1 MFESPSGSGY
11 GTDRPAALDG
21 SLGMAAR
28 YPPITRPLS
37 ETYDIDCWVRTC
49 RRVYR
54 QGQQKKERSEGA
66 EPAMSAVWAGID
78 SGTWTHHCVVID
90 QSGTVL
96 LSKRVENDE
105 TVLLDL
111 IETVVGIV
119 DGDNVCWATD
129 LNSGGAALLI
139 ALLAAHSQQ
148 LLYIPGRVVHNAA
161 ATYRGV
167 GKADAKDAQIIADQ
181 ARMRTDLPPV
191 RGADQISVDLRLLA
205 ARRTDLLAARRTDLI
220 CDRVRAINRRRATL
234 LEYFPALEWAF
245 DYSKR
250 KATLTLLS
258 GYQTPD
264 GLRRIGTS
272 RFTAWLKKRG
282 CHNSAGVAQKAI
294 DAANS
299 QRATLATQAMGSALV
314 TKLAAEITVI
324 DHELADLDTQ
334 ITERFTRHESAEVLL
349 SLPGFGVVLAATFLA
364 NIGGN
369 LDGFDTVDRLAS
381 VARLAPVPRDS
392 GRISGNLHR
401 PRRFNRRM
409 LRTCYLAA
417 LSSLKN
423 SPASRTF
430 YDRKRREGKSHK
442 QALIALARRRINVI
456 WAMLRDHTTYQEPAP
471 ATRSLVA

>member
-28 YPPITRPLS
+28 YPPITRPLI
-37 ETYDIDCWVRTC
+37 ETYDIDRWVRTC
-49 RRVYR
+49 RRGYR

-66 EPAMSAVWAGID
+66 EPAMSQVWAGID
-78 SGTWTHHCVVID
+78 SGKWTHHCVVID

-111 IETVVGIV
+111 VETVVGIA

-148 LLYIPGRVVHNAA
+148 LLYIPGWIVRHAA
-161 ATYRGV
+161 ATYRGN
-167 GKADAKDAQIIADQ
+167 GKIDAKDARIIADQ
-181 ARMRTDLPPV
+181 ARMRTELQPV
-191 RGADQISVDLRLLA
+191 RGADQISVDLRLL
-205 ARRTDLLAARRTDLI
+205 TARRTDLI
-220 CDRVRAINRRRATL
+220 CDRVRAINRLRGTL
-234 LEYFPALEWAF
+234 LEYFPSLERAF
-245 DYSKR
+245 DYSKS
-250 KATLTLLS
+250 KAALTLLS
-258 GYQTPD
+258 GYLTPD
-264 GLRRIGTS
+264 GLRRIGIV
-272 RFTAWLKKRG
+272 RLTAWLKNRG
-282 CHNSAGVAQKAI
+282 CRNSAAVAQKAV
-294 DAANS
+294 DAAGA
-299 QRATLATQAMGSALV
+299 QRTVLATQATGSVLV

-324 DHELADLDTQ
+324 DHELADLDAQ

-349 SLPGFGVVLAATFLA
+349 SLPGFGPVLAATFLA

-369 LDGFDTVDRLAS
+369 LDGFDTVDRLAA
-381 VARLAPVPRDS
+381 VAGLAPVPRDS

-401 PRRFNRRM
+401 PRRFNRRL

-423 SPASRTF
+423 SPASRAF
-430 YDRKRREGKSHK
+430 YDRKRSEGKSHK

-456 WAMLRDHTTYQEPAP
+456 WAMLRDHTTYQEPGP
-471 ATRSLVA
+471 AARSLVA